1 MKLIVLVS
9 EDKTNILKMNF
20 KLKITVGI
28 SKLYVAVFPLG
39 WGFWIAYSRDSWMTQ
54 WTLSFPNYFELTGKR
69 ECENSKMGGKK
80 HKAI

>member
-9 EDKTNILKMNF
+9 EYKTNILKMNF

-39 WGFWIAYSRDSWMTQ
+39 
-54 WTLSFPNYFELTGKR
+54 
-69 ECENSKMGGKK
+69 
-80 HKAI
+80 

>member
-28 SKLYVAVFPLG
+28 SNLHVAIFSLG
-39 WGFWIAYSRDSWMTQ
+39 
-54 WTLSFPNYFELTGKR
+54 
-69 ECENSKMGGKK
+69 
-80 HKAI
+80 